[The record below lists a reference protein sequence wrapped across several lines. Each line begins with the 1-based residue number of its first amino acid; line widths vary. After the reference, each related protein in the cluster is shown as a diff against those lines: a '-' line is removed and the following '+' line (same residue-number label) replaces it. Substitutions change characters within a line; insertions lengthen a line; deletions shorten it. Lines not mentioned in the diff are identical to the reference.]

1 MVPESHRFVLCLLAR
16 LADFTASE
24 EFHLALKIYLIVDI
38 VTPVNKMVNQY
49 RNNYYNVTIEKQDVT
64 IPVPESVKIVCS
76 EGGFT
81 AISCNTLLKIV
92 E

>member
-1 MVPESHRFVLCLLAR
+1 VLCLLAR

-24 EFHLALKIYLIVDI
+24 EFHLALKIYLIAHI
-38 VTPVNKMVNQY
+38 VTPADVMVNQY
-49 RNNYYNVTIEKQDVT
+49 RNNYYNVTIEKQDIT
-64 IPVPESVKIVCS
+64 IPVPESVKTACS
-76 EGGFT
+76 ENEFT